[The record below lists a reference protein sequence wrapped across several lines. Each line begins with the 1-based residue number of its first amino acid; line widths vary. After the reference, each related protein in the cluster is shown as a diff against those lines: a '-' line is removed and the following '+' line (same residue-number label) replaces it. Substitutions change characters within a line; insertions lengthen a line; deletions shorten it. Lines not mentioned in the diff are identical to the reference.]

1 MGQKHPTTKSFSYA
15 IEGIR
20 TAFKREPN
28 FRIHTLFAL
37 GVLFFAAL
45 LGFTLIEWLILFFT
59 IAFVIAFELL
69 NTVMEAV
76 VNLIS
81 PNVSPEAKVAKDV
94 SAAMVFV
101 ASILAMIVGLILF
114 VPKIIPYFYNPL

>member
-1 MGQKHPTTKSFSYA
+1 MGLRHPTTKSFGYA
-15 IEGIR
+15 VEGIR
-20 TAFKREPN
+20 TAFRREPN
-28 FRIHTLFAL
+28 FRIHSIVAISVLLFAS
-37 GVLFFAAL
+37 F
-45 LGFTLIEWLILFFT
+45 LGFTLIEWLMLFFT

-81 PNVSPEAKVAKDV
+81 PNISPEAKVAKDV

-101 ASILAMIVGLILF
+101 AAILAFIVGLLLF
-114 VPKIIPYFYNPL
+114 VPKLLYFF